1 MSNENLIGS
10 TAETKTAAVYGEST
24 NDTNDA
30 GPGVRGVSKAAG
42 VVGESKT
49 WHGVAGFTQSSSGGV
64 GIYGNGPAIAIGVL
78 GESTAGAGVEGR
90 SQSGPGVFGQS
101 SAAGVWGK
109 SSNWHGVAGESASSS
124 GGAGVYGKGQRAGL
138 FEGNVDITGNLTIQG
153 VSIQSWLQRIVSLEL
168 NSGLLAQRVAS
179 LEQKV
184 TTQAAQPNAQ
194 AQTNSEI
201 NGLNRRMT
209 TAEMEISD
217 LEAKVNGLINKNG

>member
-1 MSNENLIGS
+1 MSNLIGS
-10 TAETKTAAVYGEST
+10 TAETKTAGVYGEST

-30 GPGVRGVSKAAG
+30 GPGIHGVSKAAG

-49 WHGVAGFTQSSSGGV
+49 WHGVAGFSQSTTGGV
-64 GIYGNGPAIAIGVL
+64 GTYGNGVAGIGVL
-78 GESTAGAGVEGR
+78 GESTAWAGVEGR

-109 SSNWHGVAGESASSS
+109 STAWHGVAGESQSSS

-153 VSIQSWLQRIVSLEL
+153 VSIQSWLQRIINLEQHSSD
-168 NSGLLAQRVAS
+168 SGQLAQRITS

-184 TTQAAQPNAQ
+184 TALQTQFNTSVNNLTGRMTQAEVA
-194 AQTNSEI
+194 
-201 NGLNRRMT
+201 
-209 TAEMEISD
+209 ISD
-217 LEAKVNGLINKNG
+217 LKAKVQQIIDQMG